1 MAAPVGSGTDKR
13 IAGDVTGGAQRD
25 DTMIDYAALLKKYI
39 AYIADCEGI
48 DYIEPI
54 DMRDSSDVIFTDAEW
69 QVLQAIHDEQARG
82 TTTPTEIE
90 EVWSLPDD
98 PPADVPPAH
107 GQATEAHHDG

>member
-1 MAAPVGSGTDKR
+1 
-13 IAGDVTGGAQRD
+13 
-25 DTMIDYAALLKKYI
+25 MIDYAALLKKYI

-54 DMRDSSDVIFTDAEW
+54 DLRDSSDVVFTDAEW
-69 QVLQAIHDEQARG
+69 HVLQAIHDEQACG

-98 PPADVPPAH
+98 PPAAFWRAP
-107 GQATEAHHDG
+107 GQGEDNHPDE

>member
-1 MAAPVGSGTDKR
+1 MAAPVASGTDKR

-54 DMRDSSDVIFTDAEW
+54 DLRDESDVVFTEAEW
-69 QVLQAIHDEQARG
+69 HVLQAIHDEQARS
-82 TTTPTEIE
+82 TAAPTEVT
-90 EVWSLPDD
+90 EVWVLPDD
-98 PPADVPPAH
+98 PPAVSHLAH
-107 GQATEAHHDG
+107 DQA